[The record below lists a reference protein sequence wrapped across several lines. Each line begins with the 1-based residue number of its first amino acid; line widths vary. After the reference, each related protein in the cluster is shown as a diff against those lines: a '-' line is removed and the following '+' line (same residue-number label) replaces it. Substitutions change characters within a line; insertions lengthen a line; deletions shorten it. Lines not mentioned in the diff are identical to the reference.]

1 MQFIGTLLLAVAV
14 SLDGLMA
21 GVAYGMRRISIP
33 LVSLLAVNII
43 SAAMVSIAMLL
54 GRSVGAYLGEW
65 IARLFGG
72 GILIALGCAAVWSG
86 WRERKAAGGTRNDGS
101 GRESRSEPRD
111 EPRGRSRGDD
121 RGDDDSSGTGGWGS
135 NIDGAVEC
143 RCRDKGILHLLN
155 MPEEADLDRSGSL
168 SLSEALPLGIALA
181 MDALGAGFG
190 AGVVG
195 FWSIL
200 VPVFVGIMQ
209 FLFVSA
215 GMAAGQI
222 YLGRRLSSGALFIP
236 GGILILLG
244 ILRLV

>member
-1 MQFIGTLLLAVAV
+1 MQVIGTLLLAVAV

-33 LVSLLAVNII
+33 FVSLLAVNVVSALMV
-43 SAAMVSIAMLL
+43 SAAMFL
-54 GRSVGAYLGEW
+54 GRNVGVYLGEW
-65 IARLFGG
+65 MARLLGG

-86 WRERKAAGGTRNDGS
+86 WRERNRNPGGAPARASSRDG
-101 GRESRSEPRD
+101 
-111 EPRGRSRGDD
+111 
-121 RGDDDSSGTGGWGS
+121 
-135 NIDGAVEC
+135 
-143 RCRDKGILHLLN
+143 GILRLLS
-155 MPEEADLDRSGSL
+155 MPEKADLDRSGSL

-200 VPVFVGIMQ
+200 MPVFVGVMQ
-209 FLFVSA
+209 FIFVSA
-215 GMAAGQI
+215 GMAAGRI
-222 YLGRRLSSGALFIP
+222 YLGRRLSSGALLIP